1 MQPAPKASR
10 GNKRKTLSKEP
21 ESKKQRSTSTESFA
35 AGTAARSGDSG
46 VDSPLSL
53 ASHTELDQAE
63 NPYINE
69 QELPDISSILAEDS
83 VMQADP
89 ESNQTYL
96 NDLENIL
103 GPKVGDEMRDIMRDN
118 VIEDTWGLMATDG
131 SRVVEIPLAQDEGQD
146 GETRMT
152 FWLSELWTAWL
163 SWSWLPMWT
172 KLCDLGTLVF
182 FFAFFCLLI
191 VLDVMIKI
199 DLSTKSIFL
208 SSVLLT
214 IPTKL
219 YLTN

>member
-1 MQPAPKASR
+1 M
-10 GNKRKTLSKEP
+10 
-21 ESKKQRSTSTESFA
+21 A
-35 AGTAARSGDSG
+35 AGTAATSGDSG

-63 NPYINE
+63 NPYNNKHE
-69 QELPDISSILAEDS
+69 MPDISSILAEYS

-96 NDLENIL
+96 DDLENIL
-103 GPKVGDEMRDIMRDN
+103 GPKASDEMRDIMRDN
-118 VIEDTWGLMATDG
+118 VLEDMLGLIATDG

-152 FWLSELWTAWL
+152 FWPSELWTAWL

-182 FFAFFCLLI
+182 FLAFLCLLI
-191 VLDVMIKI
+191 VLDVMIRI

-208 SSVLLT
+208 LSVLLT

-219 YLTN
+219 YLTY